1 MTKNLLPRPGSRRFH
16 AILDGDLPNFYD
28 FRSKVARLLA
38 RFVHGAAAQDLVEYA
53 LLAAFIG
60 VAGYIVLGAL
70 SGDISLT
77 YDSWRG
83 ATPSLWEPA
92 DPATSGGGS

>member
-1 MTKNLLPRPGSRRFH
+1 MVL
-16 AILDGDLPNFYD
+16 I
-28 FRSKVARLLA
+28 RSKVARLLA
-38 RFVHGAAAQDLVEYA
+38 RLVHETGAQDLVEYA

-70 SGDISLT
+70 SGDISVV

-83 ATPSLWEPA
+83 ATPELWDPA
-92 DPATSGGGS
+92 DPASSAGS